1 MMFELTQE
9 QKDEIVVSIKKYISR
24 IENKDILEQHLKK
37 MNSKEFQDKMVR
49 AFTEVRFLS
58 QILVVSIKKMIDYKV
73 VYNKLLTESH
83 DDIFEVKELKMYII
97 NNLLDEK
104 LPKQY
109 IDIDFKEF
117 QLKEFRKRL
126 GAFKKDYLNM
136 FEE

>member
-1 MMFELTQE
+1 MFELTQE
-9 QKDEIVVSIKKYISR
+9 QKDEIIVSIKKYISR
-24 IENKDILEQHLKK
+24 IENKDIREQHLKK

-73 VYNKLLTESH
+73 VYNKLLTEAH

>member
-9 QKDEIVVSIKKYISR
+9 QKDEIIVSIKKYIGR
-24 IENKDILEQHLKK
+24 IENKDIREQHLKK

-73 VYNKLLTESH
+73 VYNKLLTEAH

>member
-1 MMFELTQE
+1 MFELTQE
-9 QKDEIVVSIKKYISR
+9 QKDEIIVSIKKYISR
-24 IENKDILEQHLKK
+24 IDNKDIREQHLKK

-73 VYNKLLTESH
+73 VYNKLLTEAH

>member
-1 MMFELTQE
+1 MFELTKE

-24 IENKDILEQHLKK
+24 IENKDIREQHLKK

-73 VYNKLLTESH
+73 VYNKLLTEAH

>member
-1 MMFELTQE
+1 MFELTQE
-9 QKDEIVVSIKKYISR
+9 QKDEIIVSIKKYISR
-24 IENKDILEQHLKK
+24 IENKDIREQHLKK

-73 VYNKLLTESH
+73 VYNKLLTEAH

-126 GAFKKDYLNM
+126 GAFKKDYLNI

>member
-1 MMFELTQE
+1 MFELTQE
-9 QKDEIVVSIKKYISR
+9 QKDEIIVSIKKYIGR
-24 IENKDILEQHLKK
+24 IENKDIREQHLKK

-73 VYNKLLTESH
+73 VYNKLLTEAH

>member
-1 MMFELTQE
+1 MFELTQE

-24 IENKDILEQHLKK
+24 IENKDIREQHLKK

-73 VYNKLLTESH
+73 VYNKLLTEAH

>member
-1 MMFELTQE
+1 MFELTQE
-9 QKDEIVVSIKKYISR
+9 QKDEIIVSIKKYISR
-24 IENKDILEQHLKK
+24 IENKDIREQHLKK

-73 VYNKLLTESH
+73 VYNKLLTEAH

-104 LPKQY
+104 IPKQY

>member
-24 IENKDILEQHLKK
+24 IENKDIREQHLKK

-73 VYNKLLTESH
+73 VYNKLLTEAH

>member
-1 MMFELTQE
+1 MMFELTKE

-24 IENKDILEQHLKK
+24 IENKDIREQHLKK

-73 VYNKLLTESH
+73 VYNKLLTEAH

>member
-9 QKDEIVVSIKKYISR
+9 QKDEIIVSIKKYISR
-24 IENKDILEQHLKK
+24 IENKDIREQHLKK

-73 VYNKLLTESH
+73 VYNKLLTEAH

>member
-1 MMFELTQE
+1 MFELTQE